1 MRLEPWWDEGL
12 GSSSGRGC
20 RSQSIP
26 KSFQL
31 TWVHCGWG
39 TTGHSGMETC
49 HGWLPQQPPELWCN
63 RMAGNAL
70 GKQALSLGKHT
81 LPQNLFQGPI
91 CKQSGIS
98 ILIVNVLHTIPS
110 QPSSKAI
117 RSQVQPSWADS
128 AACQDLATST
138 SPDKNAFLGRWD
150 FTIRHCNK
158 DCNSVPTKQQKT
170 WSFPH
175 EHAKQRSEEIK
186 HKAS

>member
-1 MRLEPWWDEGL
+1 MRLEPWQDEGL

-31 TWVHCGWG
+31 TRVHCGWG
-39 TTGHSGMETC
+39 TTGHSGMGMC

-70 GKQALSLGKHT
+70 RKQALSLGKHT

-117 RSQVQPSWADS
+117 RSQVLPSWADS

-175 EHAKQRSEEIK
+175 EHAKQWSEEI
-186 HKAS
+186 